1 MRSIIVWTVK
11 NMPAMNTLVSAVLIL
26 GGLSFAS
33 MRREVFPEFE
43 LEIVLVTVPYPGA
56 TPEEVEEGICQKVE
70 EACRSVAGVKKLTSV
85 AQEGAG
91 YCVFEL
97 LPSVEDVQKIVSEIR
112 SEVDRIPS
120 FPELAEDA
128 KVEQVTLRQPAIRV
142 GVISPRSDTGSPEA
156 EAELREMSERVRDDL
171 LALPTVSS
179 ANLIGAKDYQ
189 IDIEISEETLRK
201 YGLSL
206 RQVAAIVRQQNVELP
221 GGTIRSESG
230 EILLRGK
237 NKKYIGREIAELPLV
252 SLPDGV
258 VLTVG
263 DLGEVRDEFADV
275 ASINR
280 INGREGMVVSI
291 DRTSSEDLLA
301 MVADVQA
308 YAAETTLPGGYEL
321 VTWADTSV
329 DVRDRLELLL
339 RSGGQGLAVVFVIL
353 ALFFDIRLAFWVA
366 LGIPI
371 SILATGGVMFLTD
384 QTLNMLSMFA
394 FLMALGIVV
403 DDAIVVSENIERH
416 RRMGKTLEQASI
428 DGTVEVVP
436 SVTASVTTTVITFM
450 PLLFVSGVMG
460 KFIEVMPF
468 AVICTLLVSLVE
480 CCLVL
485 PGHLAHEKS
494 LVISILSAV
503 LWPLSP
509 LLWLVNRLRWGCD
522 AAIAWAIANLY
533 RPLLGAALANRLTV
547 MAIAVGV
554 LLLAVGIV
562 RSGITPFSL
571 FPKLDANR
579 LQAKVVFPD
588 GTPAGVT
595 EEAVGRIERAAF
607 RVSDELSSPQGP
619 PIVQLVHLA
628 VGEVSSPGAL
638 GPAART
644 SGSHV
649 GAVSVELVDAAERSV
664 NSEEF
669 ISRWRQEAG
678 AIAGT
683 ESLVFGTENIG
694 PGGKAIE
701 FKLLAPS
708 RPEGVRQLDA
718 AVERCKDFLRDYA
731 GVIDVDDDSRPGKW
745 EYQVRIHP
753 DAEAMGISL
762 GDLAGTI
769 RASFYGEEVM
779 RLQRGRH
786 EVKLMV
792 RYPRD
797 ERRDFMALDDIR
809 VTGLDGLERPVK
821 ELADVTVTRG
831 YSEINRLDQK
841 RSVTVTAD
849 IDQAATSLTSSRVV
863 ADLQARLMP
872 QLLEEFP
879 LLRVRWEGEQ
889 EQTRESLGSLGVG
902 FTVAVFAMFVLLTIE
917 FKSYFQPFL
926 IIGII
931 PFGCAGAVF
940 GHAALGMPLTI
951 FSMFGLVAL
960 AGVVV
965 NDSIVLVDFINMR
978 VREGWP
984 VHEAL
989 REAGCLR
996 FRPVFLTSVTTIGG
1010 LTPLLLEK
1018 SFQAQ
1023 LLIPMAASL
1032 VFGLAATT
1040 VIVLVLVPVA
1050 YSLFGMAAEQR
1061 PTDLLAE
1068 TGGVEPAMES
1078 PRAAQAPEPGRE
1090 PVLSGGTAGGAA
1102 AREVASAHRG

>member
-1 MRSIIVWTVK
+1 MRSVIRWTVN
-11 NMPAMNTLVSAVLIL
+11 NMPAMNTLVAAVLLL
-26 GGLSFAS
+26 GAFCFYS

-70 EACRSVAGVKKLTSV
+70 EACRSVAGIKKLTSV
-85 AQEGAG
+85 AQEGSG
-91 YCVFEL
+91 FCVFEL
-97 LPSVEDVQKIVSEIR
+97 QPTVDDVQKVVSELR
-112 SEVDRIPS
+112 SAVDRIPS
-120 FPELAEDA
+120 FPELIEDP
-128 KVEQVTLRQPAIRV
+128 KVEQITLRQPAIRV
-142 GVISPRSDTGSPEA
+142 GVIDTSGKPMTPESEASLRLMA
-156 EAELREMSERVRDDL
+156 EKVREDL
-171 LALPTVSS
+171 LGLSSVSS
-179 ANLIGAKDYQ
+179 ASLIGAKDYQ
-189 IDIEISEETLRK
+189 IDIEMSEDSLRK

-206 RQVAAIVRQQNVELP
+206 RKVADIVRRENLELP
-221 GGTIRSESG
+221 GGTIRSDSG

-237 NKKYIGREIAELPLV
+237 NKKYVGEEIAELPV
-252 SLPDGV
+252 VTLPDGV

-263 DLGEVRDEFADV
+263 DLGVVRDEFADV

-280 INGREGMVVSI
+280 INGQDGMVVAI

-301 MVADVQA
+301 MVADVKA
-308 YAAETTLPGGYEL
+308 YVEETTLPDGYSMT
-321 VTWADTSV
+321 TWADQSV
-329 DVRDRLELLL
+329 DVRDRLELLM
-339 RSGGQGLAVVFVIL
+339 RSGAQGLAIVFVIL

-371 SILATGGVMFLTD
+371 SILATGALMFVTD

-416 RRMGKTLEQASI
+416 RRMGKSPEQASI
-428 DGTVEVVP
+428 DGTAEVVP
-436 SVTASVTTTVITFM
+436 SVTASVTTTIITFA

-468 AVICTLLVSLVE
+468 AVICTLAVSLIE
-480 CCLVL
+480 SCLVL

-494 LVISILSAV
+494 LVLSILGAI
-503 LWPLSP
+503 LWPLKP
-509 LLWLVNRLRWGCD
+509 VLWLLNRLRFACD
-522 AAIAWAIANLY
+522 AGMAWFIKNVY
-533 RPLLGAALANRLTV
+533 SRLLEVALANRLATLSLGV
-547 MAIAVGV
+547 AALVIAG
-554 LLLAVGIV
+554 GIV

-588 GTPAGVT
+588 GTPAAIT

-607 RVSDELSSPQGP
+607 DVSKKFSRPDGP
-619 PIVQLVHLA
+619 SIVRLVHLA
-628 VGEVSSPGAL
+628 VGQITSPGAL
-638 GPAART
+638 GNDSRT
-644 SGSHV
+644 TGSHV
-649 GAVSVELVDAAERSV
+649 GAVEVELVDAGARDV
-664 NSEEF
+664 TSEEF
-669 ISRWRQEAG
+669 ISQWRELSG
-678 AIAGT
+678 SFTGS
-683 ESLVFGTENIG
+683 ESLVYGTENIG
-694 PGGKAIE
+694 PAGKAIE
-701 FKLLAPS
+701 FKLLAPAES
-708 RPEGVRQLDA
+708 EGARQLDA
-718 AVERCKDFLRDYA
+718 AVERCKDFLREYN

-745 EYQVRIHP
+745 EYQVKIKP
-753 DAEAMGISL
+753 EAEAMGVSL
-762 GDLAGTI
+762 ADLAATI

-797 ERRDFMALDDIR
+797 ERSDFTALDDIQ
-809 VTGLDGLERPVK
+809 VDGPDGLVRPVK
-821 ELADVTVTRG
+821 ELADISIVRG
-831 YSEINRLDQK
+831 YSEINRINQK
-841 RSVTVTAD
+841 RSVTVLAD
-849 IDQAATSLTSSRVV
+849 IDQAATGLTSSQVV
-863 ADLQARLMP
+863 SDMQQRLMP
-872 QLLEEFP
+872 DLLAEFP
-879 LLRVRWEGEQ
+879 LLQVRWEGEQ
-889 EQTRESLGSLGVG
+889 EQTQESLGSLGVG
-902 FTVAVFAMFVLLTIE
+902 FVVAIFAMFVLLTIE

-940 GHAALGMPLTI
+940 GHAFLGMPLTI

-978 VREGWP
+978 IRDGQP
-984 VHEAL
+984 VEKAL

-1010 LTPLLLEK
+1010 LMPLLLER

-1023 LLIPMAASL
+1023 LLIPMVASI

-1040 VIVLVLVPVA
+1040 LIVLILVPVS
-1050 YSLFGMAAEQR
+1050 YSLFGMAGEQV
-1061 PTDLLAE
+1061 L
-1068 TGGVEPAMES
+1068 AMETAEELARVPAS
-1078 PRAAQAPEPGRE
+1078 TSAGEPMLAA
-1090 PVLSGGTAGGAA
+1090 LMGA
-1102 AREVASAHRG
+1102 EHG